1 MAVEMEAVEEDGSVE
16 VMVEV
21 EEEEVVAG
29 VMGEEVV
36 EAVDVRGIRRRSGEE
51 DMRIVRVFV

>member
-1 MAVEMEAVEEDGSVE
+1 MGE
-16 VMVEV
+16 

-29 VMGEEVV
+29 VMGEEVA
-36 EAVDVRGIRRRSGEE
+36 EAVDVRGIRRRFGEE